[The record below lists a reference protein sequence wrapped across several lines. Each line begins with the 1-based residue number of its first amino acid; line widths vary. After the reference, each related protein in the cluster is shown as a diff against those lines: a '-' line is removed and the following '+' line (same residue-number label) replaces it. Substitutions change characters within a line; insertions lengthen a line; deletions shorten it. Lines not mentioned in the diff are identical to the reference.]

1 MLLSEVEER
10 CQPGEGDASV
20 VLRNNAD
27 ILRSYQPGESL
38 MVTAHT
44 YVLDD
49 PSMQV
54 FPELGR
60 AEDASLLQMWTVY
73 LLDAGPAHELR
84 CCEAL
89 H

>member
-1 MLLSEVEER
+1 MRIFYGSHK
-10 CQPGEGDASV
+10 PGD
-20 VLRNNAD
+20 
-27 ILRSYQPGESL
+27 PL
-38 MVTAHT
+38 MVIAHT

-60 AEDASLLQMWTVY
+60 AEDASLLQVWAVY

-89 H
+89 D